1 MSALRASAPILLAI
15 AIALAAPPR
24 AHAQEADEPDRDLPT
39 MIAVS
44 LSAYFTGSLVHE
56 GLGHG
61 VACAMVGGHHIT
73 VTTAAQDCDTQGV
86 SVGGVRWIKASG
98 TVANLVAGGATLAA
112 LEAAPPEDGAGYLGL
127 WAISSVNLLKAG
139 GYLMTDPLFGFGDW
153 TQFNATFERRGLL
166 RAAEVTTGVGLYAG
180 AILLER
186 ERLDEMLGD
195 APGRQRRAAWLTLV
209 PYAVGG
215 VAVPLSAAL
224 TGRARFVL
232 TAALA
237 TLGGTS
243 ALLWMSTT
251 IDEDGHSDGRSIDR
265 SWPWLTAG
273 ALSAAGFVLFGRGV
287 TF

>member
-1 MSALRASAPILLAI
+1 MI
-15 AIALAAPPR
+15 AIAARVTLLALALAAAPR
-24 AHAQEADEPDRDLPT
+24 AAAAQDADAPDRDLPT
-39 MIAVS
+39 MVAIS
-44 LSAYFTGSLVHE
+44 LSAYLAGSLVHE

-61 VACAMVGGHHIT
+61 VACAMVGGRDIT
-73 VTTAAQDCDTQGV
+73 VTTAAQGCDTGDV
-86 SVGGVRWIKASG
+86 SVNGIRWIKASG
-98 TVANLVAGGATLAA
+98 TVANLLVGGATLAA
-112 LEAAPPEDGAGYLGL
+112 LEAAPPDDGAGYYGL
-127 WAISSVNLLKAG
+127 WAISSVNLFKAG

-153 TQFNATFERRGLL
+153 TQFNETFERRGLL
-166 RAAEVTTGVGLYAG
+166 RAGEVAAGAGLYVG

-243 ALLWMSTT
+243 ALLWMSST
-251 IDEDGHSDGRSIDR
+251 IDDDGHSEGRTIDR
-265 SWPWLTAG
+265 SWPWITAG
-273 ALSAAGFVLFGRGV
+273 ALSAAGFVLFGRGI